1 MSDSSDFKT
10 GRMSGNVSWAAQPF
24 PQPSLDALALAETL
38 AHLRAAGE
46 EPRLSQLLAALRV
59 SPDAAGPLADALLAD
74 ADTMA
79 EVDDADYADD
89 ESAASVARMAAH
101 EAAHEVDADERMAGL
116 SPGTHR
122 GLAAIFGK
130 ADAPIAPTPMD
141 YARWERDERDER
153 PALVAERSTPY
164 QAYAENAAVQAGS
177 GLLDLARS
185 RGFDAAALAAQVML
199 TPAAIQWLDRVALPI
214 ERQPEA
220 LVSHLVGALGV
231 EWARVR
237 AALAAGEPLAGAD
250 AMLGLADL
258 LARHGSLSAA
268 QRRYWDGLLASTT

>member
-1 MSDSSDFKT
+1 
-10 GRMSGNVSWAAQPF
+10 MSGNVSWAAQPF

-74 ADTMA
+74 ADNMA

-101 EAAHEVDADERMAGL
+101 EVDADERMAAL
-116 SPGTHR
+116 SPGTHW
-122 GLAAIFGK
+122 GIAAIFGK
-130 ADAPIAPTPMD
+130 ADAPITPTPMD

-153 PALVAERSTPY
+153 DERPTLVAERLASY
-164 QAYAENAAVQAGS
+164 QARAENEENGENEESGEVQAGS

-185 RGFDAAALAAQVML
+185 RGFDAEALAAQIML
-199 TPAAIQWLDRVALPI
+199 TQAAIQWLDAIALPR
-214 ERQPEA
+214 ERQPDA

-231 EWARVR
+231 ERARVR
-237 AALAAGEPLAGAD
+237 AALAAGEPLDAAD
-250 AMLGLADL
+250 ASASLADL
-258 LARHGSLSAA
+258 LTRHGSLSVA
-268 QRRYWDGLLASTT
+268 QRDYWVTLPASTT